1 MSTAVSLAVGTL
13 AFASLGGVDLFGF
26 GGATNHAPPVIATME
41 PTPDESLVAVDAS
54 TTTLPG
60 TVAPPE
66 TTIAGRGGVGT
77 PAPTGAGPGS
87 QTSPSATTG
96 AAAVPPAA
104 APGAVAPA
112 TTTP

>member
-1 MSTAVSLAVGTL
+1 MNNGTERLERLLTPRNAWITLSVLAVCTVLFG
-13 AFASLGGVDLFGF
+13 FALHLFGF

-66 TTIAGRGGVGT
+66 TTIAG
-77 PAPTGAGPGS
+77 
-87 QTSPSATTG
+87 
-96 AAAVPPAA
+96 
-104 APGAVAPA
+104 
-112 TTTP
+112 